1 MALPN
6 PSKLKTLIQSEDNI
20 SSASLATRIL
30 LGRLRIEVR
39 NNPTLIDAKVTELM
53 EFVRVNRYA
62 ADDLAHI

>member
-39 NNPTLIDAKVTELM
+39 NNPTLIVAKVTELM

>member
-53 EFVRVNRYA
+53 EFARVNSYA

>member
-39 NNPTLIDAKVTELM
+39 NNPTLIDAKVTEFM